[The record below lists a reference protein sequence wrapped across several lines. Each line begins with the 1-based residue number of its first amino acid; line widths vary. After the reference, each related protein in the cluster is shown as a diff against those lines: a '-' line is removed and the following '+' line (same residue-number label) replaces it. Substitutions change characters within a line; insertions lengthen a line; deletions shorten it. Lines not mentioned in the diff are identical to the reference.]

1 LQTLQ
6 ENEDFVGELLEVRQ
20 AQKALDAIRSLTRD
34 IRDVST
40 QLNKL
45 DWGHQATRR
54 VDSGNVIMRRVLGL
68 LASVFVVGT
77 AIAVWNQRSDVGYVE
92 IKTVTGSQTV
102 LYIDSARLA
111 PIKDGSAILRQRV
124 GTLKLQADDLT
135 GSLASLCDIVVMKN
149 RITTVFISALDRPPR
164 CQCRF
169 SGTRSRITADH
180 TCVS

>member
-1 LQTLQ
+1 
-6 ENEDFVGELLEVRQ
+6 
-20 AQKALDAIRSLTRD
+20 
-34 IRDVST
+34 
-40 QLNKL
+40 
-45 DWGHQATRR
+45 
-54 VDSGNVIMRRVLGL
+54 MRRVLGL

-77 AIAVWNQRSDVGYVE
+77 AIAVWNHRSDAGYVE
-92 IKTVTGSQTV
+92 IKTVPVTPGTQTV

-135 GSLASLCDIVVMKN
+135 GSLASLCDIVVMKD